1 MNTTMNIQL
10 KPLKGNSIWVLGD
23 LYTFKITGKETM
35 GAFTV
40 IEQVIQREGGP
51 PPHIHRREDELF
63 YVLEGKFSFMC
74 GDKSDVFESG
84 SFIYIP
90 KNTLHTFKNIGDKQG
105 RLLVTISPAGLEE
118 FFYSIGTPASES
130 ASSPGFDPNAIEKV
144 MKLAPDYQM
153 DIVLPSQN
161 N

>member
-1 MNTTMNIQL
+1 MNTAMNIQV
-10 KPLKGNSIWVLGD
+10 KPLKGKSIWVLGD
-23 LYTFKITGKETM
+23 LYTFKITGEQSM

-40 IEQVIQREGGP
+40 IEQNIQPESGP

-74 GDKSDVFESG
+74 GDKLDVFESG

-90 KNTLHTFKNIGDKQG
+90 KNTLHTFKNVGDQQG
-105 RLLVTISPAGLEE
+105 KLLVIISPAGLEE
-118 FFYSIGTPASES
+118 FFYSIGTPVSES
-130 ASSPGFDPNAIEKV
+130 SNNPGFDPDSIEKV

-153 DIVLPSQN
+153 DIVLPSRN

>member
-1 MNTTMNIQL
+1 MNVQV

-23 LYTFKITGKETM
+23 LYTFKLTGEQTM

-40 IEQVIQREGGP
+40 IEQVIQPESGP
-51 PPHIHRREDELF
+51 PPHTHRREDELF

-74 GDKSDVFESG
+74 ANKSDVFESG

-118 FFYSIGTPASES
+118 FFYSIGTPVSES
-130 ASSPGFDPNAIEKV
+130 ASSPGFDPGSIEKI

-153 DIVLPSQN
+153 EIVLPGHN